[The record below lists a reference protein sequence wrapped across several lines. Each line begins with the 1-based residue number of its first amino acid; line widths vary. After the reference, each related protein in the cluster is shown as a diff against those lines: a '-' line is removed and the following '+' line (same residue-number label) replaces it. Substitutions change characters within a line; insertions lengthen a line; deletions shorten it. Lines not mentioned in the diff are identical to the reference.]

1 MPMAMGAVQVEN
13 YTSTFQMQVVKST
26 IVFIPVA
33 CDLFIPDSSTVPRY
47 ILVRENMPVRGL
59 GVDSYTSEITHSHDS
74 TRAKTSQFLYCI

>member
-33 CDLFIPDSSTVPRY
+33 CDHFILISYRPETRGIPQKITLRDEIFRGRSPRNISSRRVIFCGIPR
-47 ILVRENMPVRGL
+47 VKGL
-59 GVDSYTSEITHSHDS
+59 
-74 TRAKTSQFLYCI
+74 

>member
-33 CDLFIPDSSTVPRY
+33 CDLFILY
-47 ILVRENMPVRGL
+47 IVC
-59 GVDSYTSEITHSHDS
+59 YTKLASL
-74 TRAKTSQFLYCI
+74 Q